1 MIRLPDWVKVGAPV
15 RFRMTGRDDADC
27 IITGISSTGRVTLC
41 NGECFAPA
49 HLTSG
54 SLDDTRYFEKFNRL
68 SRVTKSV
75 RKA

>member
-15 RFRMTGRDDADC
+15 RFRMTGRDESDC
-27 IITGISSTGRVTLC
+27 TITAISSSGRVTLC

-54 SLDDTRYFEKFNRL
+54 SLDATRYFEKINRL
-68 SRVTKSV
+68 SGVTKSA
-75 RKA
+75 RSG